1 MPPPSCL
8 LHTVEGRRLAGP
20 DAQAWRAWGP
30 YASDRQWGT
39 VREDYS
45 EGGTAWDYFPHEHA
59 RSRAYRWGEDAIA
72 GYADAQCRVVLGL
85 AVWNGQDAIIKERLF
100 GLTNAE
106 GNHGED
112 VKELYFHLD
121 AVPSHAYLRMLY
133 KYPQRAFPYADLVA
147 ENGRRGPEMAEYELL
162 DTGVFADDRA
172 FDIMVEYAKI
182 APDDVLMRITA
193 HNRADLPATLHLLP
207 QLTLR
212 NTWSW
217 APAQARPRLVARDG
231 QVLLADAGLGTLR
244 LAADQAVDFLFCE
257 NETNLTRLYGI
268 KAPGPFKDGINDYL
282 TGGDANAIRHDEGSK
297 CAAHWHGEIPA
308 RGTQTLTLRL
318 GPARTGGAAFAEAA
332 GMIARRRAEADDF
345 YAALQHPIADP
356 EARLVQRQALAGLIW
371 SKQFYHYDVYRWLR
385 GDPGQPRPPE
395 ARRHGRNAD
404 WQHLANAHIVSMPDK
419 WEYPWYASWDLA
431 YQSIAFSLIDP
442 WFAKEQVLLL
452 LRDRFMHPNGEIPA
466 YEWEFSDAN
475 PPLHAWAAWR
485 IFEADRDFT
494 GTADHGFLRTAFNK
508 LLLNFGWWVNR
519 KDSSGRNIFQG
530 GFLGLDNIEI
540 FDRSSPLPTGGTLD
554 QPDGTGWMASFALNM
569 LRIALELAR
578 IDPGYQDVAVKFLEH
593 FLHISKALG
602 DSHHDT
608 SLWDDQDQFFYDWL
622 CLPDGSRIP
631 LRVRS
636 AVGLIPLMAVQ
647 VLEPALVRDL
657 HEFGAAAAWF
667 LDHRPDL
674 ANLVA
679 YMGDGGPDEPHLLS
693 LLRTHRLAKLLRRML
708 DPAEFLSDFGL
719 RAVSKVHEDQPF
731 IFHFNGTEFSLAY
744 EPGESRAREFGGNSN
759 WRGPIW
765 MPINYRLIEALYE
778 YARYYGDDFRV
789 EFPVG
794 SDRTIS
800 LAEAATLL
808 SRRLLGLFLKNE
820 DGRRPVM
827 EAYPQLQ
834 DLPEPEPLVLFHEYF
849 HGDTGRGVGAS
860 HQTGWTACI
869 ALLIAERHD
878 CGSSNLPMSG
888 KKQD

>member
-1 MPPPSCL
+1 MLPSCL
-8 LHTVEGRRLAGP
+8 LETVEGRRLAGP
-20 DAQAWRAWGP
+20 DAAAWREWGP

-45 EGGTAWDYFPHEHA
+45 EAGTAWDYFPHDHA

-72 GYADAQCRVVLGL
+72 GYADAHCRAVLGL
-85 AVWNGQDAIIKERLF
+85 AVWNGHDPIVKERLF
-100 GLTNAE
+100 GLTNSE

-133 KYPQRAFPYADLVA
+133 KYPQRAFPYGDLVA
-147 ENGRRGPEMAEYELL
+147 ENARRGAEMAEYELL

-182 APDDVLMRITA
+182 APDDVMMRVTA
-193 HNRADLPATLHLLP
+193 RNRADLPASLHLLP

-212 NTWSW
+212 NVWCW
-217 APAQARPRLVARDG
+217 APGGPRPRLTAAAGGVALTDPALG
-231 QVLLADAGLGTLR
+231 QLR
-244 LAADQAVDFLFCE
+244 LVADRSVDFIFCE
-257 NETNLTRLYGI
+257 NETNVKRLYGI
-268 KAPGPFKDGINDYL
+268 DAPGPFKDGINDYL
-282 TGGDANAIRHDEGSK
+282 VAGRGDAIRRDQGSK
-297 CAAHWHGEIPA
+297 CAAHLHVDIPA
-308 RGTQTLTLRL
+308 GGSTSLTLRL
-318 GPARTGGAAFAEAA
+318 GPTTAERDPFADA
-332 GMIARRRAEADDF
+332 GRLFARRRAEADAF
-345 YAALQHPIADP
+345 YGALQHAIADA
-356 EARLVQRQALAGLIW
+356 EACLVQRQALAGLIW

-385 GDPGQPRPPE
+385 GDPLQPAPPE

-431 YQSIAFSLIDP
+431 FQSIAFSLIDP
-442 WFAKEQVLLL
+442 EFAKNQILLL
-452 LRDRFMHPNGEIPA
+452 LRDRFMHPNGQIPA
-466 YEWEFSDAN
+466 YEWAFGDAN

-485 IFEADRDFT
+485 VFEADRDFA
-494 GTADHGFLRTAFNK
+494 GRPDHGFLRTAFNK

-519 KDSSGRNIFQG
+519 KDSMGRNIFQG

-593 FLHISKALG
+593 FLQIAKALG
-602 DSHHDT
+602 DARHDT
-608 SLWDDQDQFFYDWL
+608 SLWDDQDQFFYDRL
-622 CLPDGSRIP
+622 CLPDGQRIP

-657 HEFGAAAAWF
+657 HEFGAAARWF
-667 LDHRPDL
+667 LEHRPDL
-674 ANLVA
+674 ARLVA

-708 DPAEFLSDFGL
+708 DPDEFLSDFGL
-719 RAVSKVHEDQPF
+719 RSVSKIHEDHPF
-731 IFHFNGTEFSLAY
+731 VFHANGTEFRLAY
-744 EPGESRAREFGGNSN
+744 EPGESHAREFGGNSN

-765 MPINYRLIEALYE
+765 MPVNYRLIEALYE
-778 YARYYGDDFRV
+778 YARYYGDGFRV
-789 EFPVG
+789 EYPVG
-794 SDRTIS
+794 SGGFIT
-800 LAEAATLL
+800 LAEAADML
-808 SRRLLGLFLKNE
+808 SRRLLALFVPDHE
-820 DGRRPVM
+820 GRRPVM
-827 EAYPQLQ
+827 GAYPQLQ

-869 ALLIAERHD
+869 ALLIAERRD
-878 CGSSNLPMSG
+878 CGSSNLPRSG
-888 KKQD
+888 A